1 MKKCKIIN
9 YIELMRGMK
18 VFVKNNV
25 YEELNKKLDD
35 LNYAMT
41 KSKFL
46 DLVELL
52 GNRKELFFRN
62 IWTGI
67 VKGIGIG
74 IGVTI
79 ITAIIVIILQKIVT
93 WNIPVIGE
101 YIADIVDIV
110 ENSRQQVTSYNLQL
124 KQKSQMMY
132 IFYFAKQKINHEL

>member
-1 MKKCKIIN
+1 MKRKI
-9 YIELMRGMK
+9 
-18 VFVKNNV
+18 

-52 GNRKELFFRN
+52 GNRKELFWRN
-62 IWTGI
+62 IWSGI

-79 ITAIIVIILQKIVT
+79 ITAIIIIVLQKIVT
-93 WNIPVIGE
+93 WNIGE

-110 ENSRQQVTSYNLQL
+110 QNSR
-124 KQKSQMMY
+124 
-132 IFYFAKQKINHEL
+132 

>member
-9 YIELMRGMK
+9 CIELMRGMK
-18 VFVKNNV
+18 VFVKNNI
-25 YEELNKKLDD
+25 YNELNKKLDD

-110 ENSRQQVTSYNLQL
+110 ENSR
-124 KQKSQMMY
+124 
-132 IFYFAKQKINHEL
+132 

>member
-1 MKKCKIIN
+1 MD
-9 YIELMRGMK
+9 
-18 VFVKNNV
+18 KNI

-35 LNYAMT
+35 LNYALT
-41 KSKFL
+41 KNKVL

-52 GNRKELFFRN
+52 GNKKQLFFRN

-93 WNIPVIGE
+93 WNIPIIGE

-110 ENSRQQVTSYNLQL
+110 ENSR
-124 KQKSQMMY
+124 
-132 IFYFAKQKINHEL
+132 

>member
-1 MKKCKIIN
+1 MWIRTKRKI
-9 YIELMRGMK
+9 YQ
-18 VFVKNNV
+18 
-25 YEELNKKLDD
+25 ELNKKLDD
-35 LNYAMT
+35 LNHALT

-67 VKGIGIG
+67 IKGIGIG

-79 ITAIIVIILQKIVT
+79 ITAVILIVLQKIVT

-110 ENSRQQVTSYNLQL
+110 QNSR
-124 KQKSQMMY
+124 
-132 IFYFAKQKINHEL
+132 

>member
-62 IWTGI
+62 IWSGI

-79 ITAIIVIILQKIVT
+79 ITAMIVIILQKIVT

-110 ENSRQQVTSYNLQL
+110 ENSR
-124 KQKSQMMY
+124 
-132 IFYFAKQKINHEL
+132 

>member
-1 MKKCKIIN
+1 MKKNI
-9 YIELMRGMK
+9 
-18 VFVKNNV
+18 
-25 YEELNKKLDD
+25 YEEIDKKLDN
-35 LNYAMT
+35 LNYALT
-41 KSKFL
+41 KSKFI

-62 IWTGI
+62 IWSGI

-79 ITAIIVIILQKIVT
+79 ITAIIIILLQKIVT

-110 ENSRQQVTSYNLQL
+110 QNSR
-124 KQKSQMMY
+124 
-132 IFYFAKQKINHEL
+132 

>member
-1 MKKCKIIN
+1 MKRK
-9 YIELMRGMK
+9 
-18 VFVKNNV
+18 V

-52 GNRKELFFRN
+52 VNRKELFWRN
-62 IWTGI
+62 IWSGI

-79 ITAIIVIILQKIVT
+79 ITAIILVVLQRIVT

-110 ENSRQQVTSYNLQL
+110 ESNR
-124 KQKSQMMY
+124 
-132 IFYFAKQKINHEL
+132 

>member
-1 MKKCKIIN
+1 
-9 YIELMRGMK
+9 MRRK
-18 VFVKNNV
+18 V
-25 YEELNKKLDD
+25 YEELNRKLDN

-62 IWTGI
+62 IWSGI

-79 ITAIIVIILQKIVT
+79 ITAIILVILQKVVT

-110 ENSRQQVTSYNLQL
+110 
-124 KQKSQMMY
+124 QKNV
-132 IFYFAKQKINHEL
+132 K

>member
-1 MKKCKIIN
+1 
-9 YIELMRGMK
+9 MRRK
-18 VFVKNNV
+18 VYK
-25 YEELNKKLDD
+25 ELNRKLDD

-62 IWTGI
+62 IWSGI

-79 ITAIIVIILQKIVT
+79 MTAIILVVLQKIVT

-110 ENSRQQVTSYNLQL
+110 EKNR
-124 KQKSQMMY
+124 
-132 IFYFAKQKINHEL
+132 

>member
-1 MKKCKIIN
+1 MDKKI
-9 YIELMRGMK
+9 
-18 VFVKNNV
+18 

-35 LNYAMT
+35 LNYALT
-41 KSKFL
+41 KNKVL

-52 GNRKELFFRN
+52 GNKKQLFFRN

-67 VKGIGIG
+67 VKGIGIS

-93 WNIPVIGE
+93 WNIPIIGE

-110 ENSRQQVTSYNLQL
+110 ENSR
-124 KQKSQMMY
+124 
-132 IFYFAKQKINHEL
+132 

>member
-1 MKKCKIIN
+1 MKRQII
-9 YIELMRGMK
+9 
-18 VFVKNNV
+18 
-25 YEELNKKLDD
+25 EEINKKLDD

-52 GNRKELFFRN
+52 GNRKELFWRN
-62 IWTGI
+62 IWSGI
-67 VKGIGIG
+67 VKGVGIG

-79 ITAIIVIILQKIVT
+79 VTAIIVIILQKIVT

-110 ENSRQQVTSYNLQL
+110 QSNLT
-124 KQKSQMMY
+124 K
-132 IFYFAKQKINHEL
+132 

>member
-1 MKKCKIIN
+1 MWIRMKRK
-9 YIELMRGMK
+9 
-18 VFVKNNV
+18 V

-35 LNYAMT
+35 LNHALT

-52 GNRKELFFRN
+52 GNIKELFFRN
-62 IWTGI
+62 IWTGM

-79 ITAIIVIILQKIVT
+79 ITAIILIVLQKIVT

-110 ENSRQQVTSYNLQL
+110 QNSR
-124 KQKSQMMY
+124 
-132 IFYFAKQKINHEL
+132 